1 MKDASGEKTS
11 ALRVAVAWVVV
22 TIPLLYGV
30 YYSMLKAAAL
40 FR

>member
-1 MKDASGEKTS
+1 MNPASNRPTS
-11 ALRVAVAWVVV
+11 GLTVAMAWVVV

>member
-1 MKDASGEKTS
+1 MKHASDNRTS
-11 ALRVAVAWVVV
+11 ALKVATAWVVV

>member
-1 MKDASGEKTS
+1 MKHASIEPTS
-11 ALRVAVAWVVV
+11 ALKVAMAWVVV